1 MSNQVT
7 MSFDQ
12 AITFDKAF
20 VEDRLNE
27 CLALLKFQLQRCLD
41 GFPVNADLCAK
52 ASESFQNFSR
62 YAEPG
67 YGFTLD
73 ERRDFFDRY
82 FYLKGALKDLQNAE
96 QPAVR
101 QTDDSSAQP
110 VAPVQLSVLSLL
122 GEVSKAA
129 SEKPE
134 LSKSLDWVPTATKL
148 LPNIRPVG
156 GLA

>member
-1 MSNQVT
+1 MSNQT
-7 MSFDQ
+7 S
-12 AITFDKAF
+12 TFDKAF

-27 CLALLKFQLQRCLD
+27 CLSLLQFQVQRCLD
-41 GFPVNADLCAK
+41 GLSVNADLCEK
-52 ASESFQNFSR
+52 ASESFFNFIR
-62 YAEPG
+62 HAEVSN
-67 YGFTLD
+67 GFTD
-73 ERRDFFDRY
+73 AERTELMFRFFG
-82 FYLKGALKDLQNAE
+82 LKGAIEELQNAE
-96 QPAVR
+96 QPTVR
-101 QTDDSSAQP
+101 QADDSAAQP

-148 LPNIRPVG
+148 LPNLRPVG